1 MRHYGLRL
9 DSFRESVWKLVNQT
23 TDLDLDSKAS
33 ILLEIEEQLND
44 QYQKEVE
51 EEQMNDL
58 EFTNL
63 IREKEDRANLGRAI
77 V

>member
-1 MRHYGLRL
+1 MRHYALRL
-9 DSFRESVWKLVNQT
+9 DSFRESVWRLVNQT